1 MGSLSWM
8 AAYWQGNSE
17 DYVPGEPVATS
28 GNSYREQTA
37 VTGAWELWWTQDH
50 LARKGTSD

>member
-37 VTGAWELWWTQDH
+37 VTGGMGALVDAGPLSQE
-50 LARKGTSD
+50 GTSD